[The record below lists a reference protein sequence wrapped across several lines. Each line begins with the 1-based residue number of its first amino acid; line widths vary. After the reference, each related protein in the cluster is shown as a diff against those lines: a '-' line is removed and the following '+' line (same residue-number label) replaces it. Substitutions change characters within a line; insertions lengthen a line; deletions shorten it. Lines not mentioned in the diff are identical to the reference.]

1 MLPKQDI
8 IDNIMKMLGCLEY
21 YISISNTQGY
31 TDINVACENLVLRMM
46 NIVYDYNLE
55 NYNSKKN
62 IANAKGIDLLDDSS
76 FASTQIM

>member
-46 NIVYDYNLE
+46 NMVYDYNLE
-55 NYNSKKN
+55 NYNSKK
-62 IANAKGIDLLDDSS
+62 ILLM
-76 FASTQIM
+76 QKV